1 MRKDSKFNII
11 KYFDLLRLFVAVG
24 IALLITTGII
34 FLCSEN
40 PTKAL
45 STLLTGPISSKRY
58 LFNVLEMMVP
68 LMFTGLSLSL
78 VFKSGNFSMITD
90 ASFYMGAVIA
100 SFIAIMIPLPSGIH
114 PMVAIVIAG
123 FIGGIIGSIPAWC
136 KVKYKA
142 NELVTSLM
150 LNYVFFY
157 TGLYIVNKFL
167 ADRQASN
174 FASLKFLKTSA
185 LSNIVDGTSL
195 MLNYVFFY
203 TGLYIVN
210 KFLADRQASN
220 FASLK
225 FLKTSALSN
234 IVDGTRL
241 HTGFIIAIVVC
252 VLLYIFLTRT
262 KWGYEI
268 RIVGSNPEF
277 ARYSGINTKK
287 VILYTS
293 FISGFVAAIG
303 GAIEK
308 LGMYRRFQWSA
319 APTYAWDGV
328 IISILSSNNPIF
340 VPIAAFFLSYLRV
353 GADIMSR
360 QTDVQNE
367 IVALIQGVI
376 ILLVTA
382 ERFLYFIKQ
391 RKESQLALANNEN
404 KGGDK

>member
-1 MRKDSKFNII
+1 MPKDKKNNIL
-11 KYFDLLRLFVAVG
+11 KYFNLMRLFVAVG
-24 IALLITTGII
+24 IALLITTVII
-34 FLCSEN
+34 FLVSEN
-40 PTKAL
+40 PVKAL
-45 STLLTGPISSKRY
+45 SALLTGPISSKRY

-100 SFIAIMIPLPSGIH
+100 SFVAIMMPLPSGIH
-114 PMVAIVIAG
+114 PMVAVVTAG
-123 FIGGIIGSIPAWC
+123 FIGGLIGSIPALC

-157 TGLYIVNKFL
+157 TGLFIVNKFL
-167 ADRQASN
+167 VDRQASN
-174 FASLKFLKTSA
+174 FASLKFLNSA
-185 LSNIVDGTSL
+185 QLANIV
-195 MLNYVFFY
+195 N
-203 TGLYIVN
+203 
-210 KFLADRQASN
+210 
-220 FASLK
+220 
-225 FLKTSALSN
+225 
-234 IVDGTRL
+234 GTRL
-241 HTGFIIAIVVC
+241 HSGFIIAIVVC
-252 VLLYIFLTRT
+252 ILLYIFLTRT

-293 FISGFVAAIG
+293 FISGFIAAMG

-308 LGMYRRFQWSA
+308 LGMYRRFQWA
-319 APTYAWDGV
+319 QAPNYAWDGV

-340 VPIAAFFLSYLRV
+340 IPVAAFFLSYIRV
-353 GADIMSR
+353 GADIMAR

-391 RKESQLALANNEN
+391 RKESQLALANNES
-404 KGGDK
+404 KGDVK

>member
-11 KYFDLLRLFVAVG
+11 EYFDLLRLFVAVG

-100 SFIAIMIPLPSGIH
+100 SFVAIMIPLPAGIH
-114 PMVAIVIAG
+114 PMVAILIAG
-123 FIGGIIGSIPAWC
+123 FIGGLIGSIPAFC

-157 TGLYIVNKFL
+157 TGLYIINKFVV
-167 ADRQASN
+167 DRQASN
-174 FASLKFLKTSA
+174 FASLKFLKTA
-185 LSNIVDGTSL
+185 GLSTIVS
-195 MLNYVFFY
+195 
-203 TGLYIVN
+203 
-210 KFLADRQASN
+210 
-220 FASLK
+220 
-225 FLKTSALSN
+225 
-234 IVDGTRL
+234 GTRL
-241 HTGFIIAIVVC
+241 HSGFIMAIVVC
-252 VLLYIFLTRT
+252 ILLFIFLTRT

-277 ARYSGINTKK
+277 ARFSGINTKK

-293 FISGFVAAIG
+293 FISGFIAAIG

-308 LGMYRRFQWSA
+308 LGMYRRFQWSQ

-340 VPIAAFFLSYLRV
+340 IPIAAFFLSYVRV

-391 RKESQLALANNEN
+391 RKESQLALENNEN

>member
-1 MRKDSKFNII
+1 MHKDSKFNIL

-24 IALLITTGII
+24 IALLITTVII
-34 FLCSEN
+34 FMVSEN
-40 PTKAL
+40 PMKAL
-45 STLLTGPISSKRY
+45 GTLLTGPISSKRY
-58 LFNVLEMMVP
+58 FFNVLEMMVP
-68 LMFTGLSLSL
+68 LMFTGLSISL

-90 ASFYMGAVIA
+90 GSFYIGAVIA
-100 SFIAIMIPLPSGIH
+100 SAVAIMIPLPSGIH

-167 ADRQASN
+167 IDRQASN
-174 FASLKFLKTSA
+174 FASLKFLNTAS
-185 LSNIVDGTSL
+185 LSNIVE
-195 MLNYVFFY
+195 
-203 TGLYIVN
+203 
-210 KFLADRQASN
+210 
-220 FASLK
+220 
-225 FLKTSALSN
+225 
-234 IVDGTRL
+234 GTRL
-241 HTGFIIAIVVC
+241 HSGFIIAILTC
-252 VLLYIFLTRT
+252 ILLFIFLTRT

-268 RIVGSNPEF
+268 RIVGSNQEF

-293 FISGFVAAIG
+293 FISGFVAAMG

-308 LGMYRRFQWSA
+308 LGMYRRFQWSM
-319 APTYAWDGV
+319 APSYAWDGV

-340 VPIAAFFLSYLRV
+340 VPVAAFFLSYIRV
-353 GADIMSR
+353 GADIMAR

-367 IVALIQGVI
+367 IVSLIQGVI

>member
-1 MRKDSKFNII
+1 MHKDKKFNVL
-11 KYFDLLRLFVAVG
+11 KYFDLLRLFVAIG

-34 FLCSEN
+34 FLVSEN

-45 STLLTGPISSKRY
+45 STLLVGPVSSKRY

-100 SFIAIMIPLPSGIH
+100 SFVAIMIPLPAGIH

-123 FIGGIIGSIPAWC
+123 FIGGIIGSIPAFC

-157 TGLYIVNKFL
+157 TGLYIINKFVV
-167 ADRQASN
+167 DRQASN
-174 FASLKFLKTSA
+174 FASLKFLKTA
-185 LSNIVDGTSL
+185 GLSTIVS
-195 MLNYVFFY
+195 
-203 TGLYIVN
+203 
-210 KFLADRQASN
+210 
-220 FASLK
+220 
-225 FLKTSALSN
+225 
-234 IVDGTRL
+234 GTRL
-241 HTGFIIAIVVC
+241 HSGFIMAIVVC
-252 VLLYIFLTRT
+252 ILLFIFLTRT

-277 ARYSGINTKK
+277 ARFSGINTKK

-293 FISGFVAAIG
+293 FISGFIAAIG

-308 LGMYRRFQWSA
+308 LGMYRRFQWSQ

-340 VPIAAFFLSYLRV
+340 IPIAAFFLSYVRV

-391 RKESQLALANNEN
+391 RKESQLALENNEN

>member
-1 MRKDSKFNII
+1 MHKDKQFNIL
-11 KYFDLLRLFVAVG
+11 KYFNLLRLFVAIG
-24 IALLITTGII
+24 IALIITSVII
-34 FLCSEN
+34 FLVSEN

-45 STLLTGPISSKRY
+45 STLLVGPVSSKRY
-58 LFNVLEMMVP
+58 LFNVFEMMVP

-100 SFIAIMIPLPSGIH
+100 SFVAIMIPLPAGIH

-123 FIGGIIGSIPAWC
+123 FLGGLIGSIPALC

-157 TGLYIVNKFL
+157 AGLYIINKFL

-174 FASLKFLKTSA
+174 FASLKFLNTAKLTT
-185 LSNIVDGTSL
+185 IVS
-195 MLNYVFFY
+195 
-203 TGLYIVN
+203 
-210 KFLADRQASN
+210 
-220 FASLK
+220 
-225 FLKTSALSN
+225 
-234 IVDGTRL
+234 GTRL
-241 HTGFIIAIVVC
+241 HSGFIIAIVVC
-252 VLLYIFLTRT
+252 ILLYIFLTRT

-277 ARYSGINTKK
+277 ARFSGINTKRC
-287 VILYTS
+287 ILYTS
-293 FISGFVAAIG
+293 FISGFIAAMG

-308 LGMYRRFQWSA
+308 LGMYRRFQWSL
-319 APTYAWDGV
+319 APSYAWDGV

-340 VPIAAFFLSYLRV
+340 VPVAAFFLSYIRV

>member
-1 MRKDSKFNII
+1 MHKDKKFNVL
-11 KYFDLLRLFVAVG
+11 KYFDLLRLFVAIG

-34 FLCSEN
+34 FLVSEN

-45 STLLTGPISSKRY
+45 STLLVGPVSSKRY

-100 SFIAIMIPLPSGIH
+100 SFVAIMIPLPAGIH

-123 FIGGIIGSIPAWC
+123 FIGGIIGSIPAFC

-157 TGLYIVNKFL
+157 TGLYIINKFVV
-167 ADRQASN
+167 DRQASN
-174 FASLKFLKTSA
+174 FASLKFLKTA
-185 LSNIVDGTSL
+185 GLSTIVS
-195 MLNYVFFY
+195 
-203 TGLYIVN
+203 
-210 KFLADRQASN
+210 
-220 FASLK
+220 
-225 FLKTSALSN
+225 
-234 IVDGTRL
+234 GTRL
-241 HTGFIIAIVVC
+241 HSGFIMAIVVC
-252 VLLYIFLTRT
+252 ILLFIFLTRT

-277 ARYSGINTKK
+277 ARFSGINTKK

-293 FISGFVAAIG
+293 FISGFIAAIG

-308 LGMYRRFQWSA
+308 LGMYRRFQWSQ

-340 VPIAAFFLSYLRV
+340 IPLAAFFLSYVRV

-391 RKESQLALANNEN
+391 RKESQLALENNEN

>member
-1 MRKDSKFNII
+1 MHKDKKFNVL
-11 KYFDLLRLFVAVG
+11 KYFDLLRLLVAIG

-34 FLCSEN
+34 FLVSEN

-45 STLLTGPISSKRY
+45 STLLVGPVSSKRY

-100 SFIAIMIPLPSGIH
+100 SFVAIMIPLPAGVH

-123 FIGGIIGSIPAWC
+123 FIGGIIGSIPAFC

-157 TGLYIVNKFL
+157 TGLYIINKFVV
-167 ADRQASN
+167 DRQASN
-174 FASLKFLKTSA
+174 FASLKFLKTA
-185 LSNIVDGTSL
+185 GLSTIVS
-195 MLNYVFFY
+195 
-203 TGLYIVN
+203 
-210 KFLADRQASN
+210 
-220 FASLK
+220 
-225 FLKTSALSN
+225 
-234 IVDGTRL
+234 GTRL
-241 HTGFIIAIVVC
+241 HSGFIMAIVVC
-252 VLLYIFLTRT
+252 ILLFIFLTRT

-277 ARYSGINTKK
+277 ARFSGINTKK

-293 FISGFVAAIG
+293 FISGFIAAIG

-308 LGMYRRFQWSA
+308 LGMYRRFQWSQ

-340 VPIAAFFLSYLRV
+340 IPIAAFFLSYVRV

-391 RKESQLALANNEN
+391 RKESQLALENNEN

>member
-1 MRKDSKFNII
+1 MHKDKKFNVL
-11 KYFDLLRLFVAVG
+11 KYFDLLRLFVAIG

-34 FLCSEN
+34 LLVSEN

-45 STLLTGPISSKRY
+45 STLLVGPISSKRY
-58 LFNVLEMMVP
+58 LFNVFEMMVP

-100 SFIAIMIPLPSGIH
+100 SVVAIVIPLPEGIH
-114 PMVAIVIAG
+114 PMTAILIAG
-123 FIGGIIGSIPAWC
+123 FIGGIIGSIPAFC

-157 TGLYIVNKFL
+157 TGLYIINKFVV
-167 ADRQASN
+167 DRQASN
-174 FASLKFLKTSA
+174 FASLKFLKTA
-185 LSNIVDGTSL
+185 QLSNIVS
-195 MLNYVFFY
+195 
-203 TGLYIVN
+203 
-210 KFLADRQASN
+210 
-220 FASLK
+220 
-225 FLKTSALSN
+225 
-234 IVDGTRL
+234 GTRL
-241 HTGFIIAIVVC
+241 HSGFIIAILVC
-252 VLLYIFLTRT
+252 ILLFIFLTRT

-277 ARYSGINTKK
+277 AKYSGINTKK

-293 FISGFVAAIG
+293 FISGFIAAIG

-308 LGMYRRFQWSA
+308 LGMYRRFQWSQ

-340 VPIAAFFLSYLRV
+340 IPAAAFFLSYVRV

-391 RKESQLALANNEN
+391 RKESQLALENNES
-404 KGGDK
+404 KGGAK

>member
-1 MRKDSKFNII
+1 MHKDKKFNVL
-11 KYFDLLRLFVAVG
+11 KYFDLLRLLVAIG

-34 FLCSEN
+34 FLVSEN

-45 STLLTGPISSKRY
+45 STLLVGPVSSKRY

-100 SFIAIMIPLPSGIH
+100 SFVAIMIPLPAGVH

-123 FIGGIIGSIPAWC
+123 FIGGIIGSIPAFC

-157 TGLYIVNKFL
+157 TGLYIINKFVV
-167 ADRQASN
+167 DRQASN
-174 FASLKFLKTSA
+174 FASLKFLKTA
-185 LSNIVDGTSL
+185 GLSTIVS
-195 MLNYVFFY
+195 
-203 TGLYIVN
+203 
-210 KFLADRQASN
+210 
-220 FASLK
+220 
-225 FLKTSALSN
+225 
-234 IVDGTRL
+234 GTRL
-241 HTGFIIAIVVC
+241 HSGFIMAIVVC
-252 VLLYIFLTRT
+252 ILLFIFLTRT

-277 ARYSGINTKK
+277 ARFSGINTKK

-293 FISGFVAAIG
+293 FISGFIAAIG

-308 LGMYRRFQWSA
+308 LGMYRRFQWSQ

-340 VPIAAFFLSYLRV
+340 IPIAAFFLSYVRV

-367 IVALIQGVI
+367 IVVLIQGVI

-391 RKESQLALANNEN
+391 RKESQLALENNEN

>member
-1 MRKDSKFNII
+1 MHKDKKFNVL
-11 KYFDLLRLFVAVG
+11 KYFDLLRLFVAIG

-34 FLCSEN
+34 FLVSEN

-45 STLLTGPISSKRY
+45 STLLVGPVSSKRY

-100 SFIAIMIPLPSGIH
+100 SFVAIMIPLPAGIH

-123 FIGGIIGSIPAWC
+123 FIGGIIGSIPAFC

-157 TGLYIVNKFL
+157 TGLYIINKFVV
-167 ADRQASN
+167 DRQASN
-174 FASLKFLKTSA
+174 FASLKFLKTA
-185 LSNIVDGTSL
+185 GLSTIVS
-195 MLNYVFFY
+195 
-203 TGLYIVN
+203 
-210 KFLADRQASN
+210 
-220 FASLK
+220 
-225 FLKTSALSN
+225 
-234 IVDGTRL
+234 GTRL
-241 HTGFIIAIVVC
+241 HSGFIMAIVVC
-252 VLLYIFLTRT
+252 ILLFIFLTRT

-277 ARYSGINTKK
+277 ARFSGINTKK

-293 FISGFVAAIG
+293 FISGFIAAIG

-308 LGMYRRFQWSA
+308 LGMYRRFQWSQ

-340 VPIAAFFLSYLRV
+340 IPLAAFFLSYVRV

-391 RKESQLALANNEN
+391 RKESQLALANNED

>member
-1 MRKDSKFNII
+1 MHKDSKFNIL

-24 IALLITTGII
+24 IALLITTVII
-34 FLCSEN
+34 FMVSEN
-40 PTKAL
+40 PMKAL
-45 STLLTGPISSKRY
+45 GTLLTGPISSKRY
-58 LFNVLEMMVP
+58 FFNVLEMMVP
-68 LMFTGLSLSL
+68 LMFTGLSISL

-90 ASFYMGAVIA
+90 GSFYIGAVIA
-100 SFIAIMIPLPSGIH
+100 SAVAIKMPLPSGIH

-157 TGLYIVNKFL
+157 TGLYIVNNFL
-167 ADRQASN
+167 IDRQASN
-174 FASLKFLKTSA
+174 FASLKFLESA
-185 LSNIVDGTSL
+185 SLSNIVE
-195 MLNYVFFY
+195 
-203 TGLYIVN
+203 
-210 KFLADRQASN
+210 
-220 FASLK
+220 
-225 FLKTSALSN
+225 
-234 IVDGTRL
+234 GTRL
-241 HTGFIIAIVVC
+241 HSGFIIAILTC
-252 VLLYIFLTRT
+252 ILLFIFLTRT

-268 RIVGSNPEF
+268 RIVGSNQEF

-293 FISGFVAAIG
+293 FISGFVAAMG

-308 LGMYRRFQWSA
+308 LGMYRRFQWSM
-319 APTYAWDGV
+319 APSYAWDGV

-340 VPIAAFFLSYLRV
+340 VPVAAFFLSYIRV
-353 GADIMSR
+353 GADIMAR

-367 IVALIQGVI
+367 IVSLIQGVI

>member
-1 MRKDSKFNII
+1 MSKNKKSNSL
-11 KYFDLLRLFVAVG
+11 KYFGFLRLLVAVG
-24 IALLITTGII
+24 IALAITTGII
-34 FLCSEN
+34 FLVSEN

-58 LFNVLEMMVP
+58 FFNVLEMMVP

-100 SFIAIMIPLPSGIH
+100 SFVAIMLPLPAGIH
-114 PMVAIVIAG
+114 PLVAIAIAG
-123 FIGGIIGSIPAWC
+123 TIGGIIGSLPALF

-174 FASLKFLKTSA
+174 FASLKFLSTSS
-185 LSNIVDGTSL
+185 LGTA
-195 MLNYVFFY
+195 
-203 TGLYIVN
+203 IE
-210 KFLADRQASN
+210 
-220 FASLK
+220 
-225 FLKTSALSN
+225 
-234 IVDGTRL
+234 GTRL
-241 HTGFIIAIVVC
+241 HYGFIIAILAC
-252 VLLYIFLTRT
+252 ILLYVFLTRT

-293 FISGFVAAIG
+293 FISGFLAAMG

-308 LGMYRRFQWSA
+308 LGMYKRFQWAQS
-319 APTYAWDGV
+319 PTYAWDGV

>member
-1 MRKDSKFNII
+1 MHKDKKFNIL
-11 KYFDLLRLFVAVG
+11 KYFDLLRLFVAIG

-34 FLCSEN
+34 FLVSEN

-45 STLLTGPISSKRY
+45 STLLVGPVSSKRY

-100 SFIAIMIPLPSGIH
+100 SFVAIMIPLPGGVH

-123 FIGGIIGSIPAWC
+123 FIGGIIGSIPAFC

-157 TGLYIVNKFL
+157 TGLYIINKFVV
-167 ADRQASN
+167 DRQASN
-174 FASLKFLKTSA
+174 FASLKFLKTA
-185 LSNIVDGTSL
+185 GLSTIVS
-195 MLNYVFFY
+195 
-203 TGLYIVN
+203 
-210 KFLADRQASN
+210 
-220 FASLK
+220 
-225 FLKTSALSN
+225 
-234 IVDGTRL
+234 GTRL
-241 HTGFIIAIVVC
+241 HSGFIMAIVVC
-252 VLLYIFLTRT
+252 ILLFIFLTRT

-277 ARYSGINTKK
+277 ARFSGINTKK

-308 LGMYRRFQWSA
+308 LGMYRRFQWSQ

-340 VPIAAFFLSYLRV
+340 IPIAAFFLSYVRV

-367 IVALIQGVI
+367 IVALIQGII

-391 RKESQLALANNEN
+391 RKESQLALINNED

>member
-1 MRKDSKFNII
+1 MHKDKKFNIL
-11 KYFDLLRLFVAVG
+11 KYFDLLRLFVAIG
-24 IALLITTGII
+24 IALIITSVII
-34 FLCSEN
+34 FLVSEN

-45 STLLTGPISSKRY
+45 STLLVGPISSKRY

-68 LMFTGLSLSL
+68 LMFTGLSISL

-100 SFIAIMIPLPSGIH
+100 SFIAIMIPLPVGIH
-114 PMVAIVIAG
+114 PMVAIIIAG
-123 FIGGIIGSIPAWC
+123 FIGGLIGSIPALC

-157 TGLYIVNKFL
+157 AGLYIINKFL
-167 ADRQASN
+167 VDRQASN
-174 FASLKFLKTSA
+174 FASLKFLNSA
-185 LSNIVDGTSL
+185 KLSTIVS
-195 MLNYVFFY
+195 
-203 TGLYIVN
+203 
-210 KFLADRQASN
+210 
-220 FASLK
+220 
-225 FLKTSALSN
+225 
-234 IVDGTRL
+234 GTRL
-241 HTGFIIAIVVC
+241 HSGFIIAIVVC
-252 VLLYIFLTRT
+252 ILLYIFLTRT

-277 ARYSGINTKK
+277 ARFSGINTKRC
-287 VILYTS
+287 ILYTS
-293 FISGFVAAIG
+293 FISGFIAAMG

-308 LGMYRRFQWSA
+308 LCMYRRFQWSL
-319 APTYAWDGV
+319 APSYAWDGV

-340 VPIAAFFLSYLRV
+340 VPVAAFFLSYIRV

>member
-1 MRKDSKFNII
+1 MHKDKKFNVL
-11 KYFDLLRLFVAVG
+11 KYFDLLRLFVAIG
-24 IALLITTGII
+24 IALLITTGIV
-34 FLCSEN
+34 FLVSEN
-40 PTKAL
+40 PAKAL
-45 STLLTGPISSKRY
+45 STLLMGPISSKRY
-58 LFNVLEMMVP
+58 LFNVFEMMVP
-68 LMFTGLSLSL
+68 LILTGLSLSL

-100 SFIAIMIPLPSGIH
+100 SFIAIMIPLPGGVH
-114 PMVAIVIAG
+114 PIAAIILAG
-123 FIGGIIGSIPAWC
+123 FIGGLIGSIPAFC

-157 TGLYIVNKFL
+157 FGLYIVNKFL

-174 FASLKFLKTSA
+174 FASLKFLNTA
-185 LSNIVDGTSL
+185 QLSNIV
-195 MLNYVFFY
+195 
-203 TGLYIVN
+203 
-210 KFLADRQASN
+210 Q
-220 FASLK
+220 
-225 FLKTSALSN
+225 
-234 IVDGTRL
+234 GTRL
-241 HTGFIIAIVVC
+241 HSGFIIAIVAC
-252 VLLYIFLTRT
+252 ILLYIFLTST

-268 RIVGSNPEF
+268 RVVGSNAEF

-287 VILYTS
+287 VVLYTS

-308 LGMYRRFQWSA
+308 LGMYRRFQWSQ
-319 APTYAWDGV
+319 APSYAWDGV

-340 VPIAAFFLSYLRV
+340 VPIAAFFLSYIRV

-367 IVALIQGVI
+367 IVSLIQGII

-391 RKESQLALANNEN
+391 RKESQLALASNEN

>member
-1 MRKDSKFNII
+1 MHKDKKFNIL
-11 KYFDLLRLFVAVG
+11 KYFDLLRLFAAIC
-24 IALLITTGII
+24 IALIITSGII
-34 FLCSEN
+34 FLVSEN
-40 PTKAL
+40 PAKAL
-45 STLLTGPISSKRY
+45 STLLLGPVSSKRY

-100 SFIAIMIPLPSGIH
+100 SFVAIMIPLPAGVH

-123 FIGGIIGSIPAWC
+123 FIGGIIGSIPAFC

-157 TGLYIVNKFL
+157 AGLYIINKFL

-174 FASLKFLKTSA
+174 FASLKFLSSA
-185 LSNIVDGTSL
+185 QLSTIVS
-195 MLNYVFFY
+195 
-203 TGLYIVN
+203 
-210 KFLADRQASN
+210 
-220 FASLK
+220 
-225 FLKTSALSN
+225 
-234 IVDGTRL
+234 GTRL
-241 HTGFIIAIVVC
+241 HSGFIIAIVVC
-252 VLLYIFLTRT
+252 ILLYIFLTRT

-277 ARYSGINTKK
+277 ARYSGINTKRC
-287 VILYTS
+287 ILYTS
-293 FISGFVAAIG
+293 FISGFIAAIG

-308 LGMYRRFQWSA
+308 LGMYRRFQWA
-319 APTYAWDGV
+319 QAPTYAWDGV

-340 VPIAAFFLSYLRV
+340 IPVAAFFLSYVRV

-391 RKESQLALANNEN
+391 RKESQLALANNES

>member
-1 MRKDSKFNII
+1 MSKNNKFNIL
-11 KYFDLLRLFVAVG
+11 KYFDFLRLLVAVG
-24 IALLITTGII
+24 IAFLITTLII
-34 FLCSEN
+34 LLVSEN

-45 STLLTGPISSKRY
+45 SALVTGPISSKRY
-58 LFNVLEMMVP
+58 LFNVFEMMVP

-90 ASFYMGAVIA
+90 ASFYMGAIIA
-100 SFIAIMIPLPSGIH
+100 SFVAIMIPLPSTVH
-114 PMVAIVIAG
+114 PMVAIIVAG
-123 FIGGIIGSIPAWC
+123 FIGGLIGSIPAIC

-157 TGLYIVNKFL
+157 TGLYIVNKIFV
-167 ADRQASN
+167 DRQASN
-174 FASLKFLKTSA
+174 FASLRFLKTA
-185 LSNIVDGTSL
+185 NLLNIV
-195 MLNYVFFY
+195 
-203 TGLYIVN
+203 
-210 KFLADRQASN
+210 Q
-220 FASLK
+220 
-225 FLKTSALSN
+225 
-234 IVDGTRL
+234 GTRL

-252 VLLYIFLTRT
+252 ILMYIFLTRT

-293 FISGFVAAIG
+293 FISGFVAAMG

-308 LGMYRRFQWSA
+308 LGMYRRFQWSQ
-319 APTYAWDGV
+319 APNYAWDGV

-340 VPIAAFFLSYLRV
+340 IPIAAFFLSYIRV
-353 GADIMSR
+353 GADIMAR

-367 IVALIQGVI
+367 IVALIQGII

-391 RKESQLALANNEN
+391 RKESQLALASNEN

>member
-1 MRKDSKFNII
+1 MHKDKKFNIL
-11 KYFDLLRLFVAVG
+11 KYFDLFRLFVAIG
-24 IALLITTGII
+24 IALIITSVII
-34 FLCSEN
+34 FLVSEN

-45 STLLTGPISSKRY
+45 STLLVGPISSKRY

-68 LMFTGLSLSL
+68 LMFTGLSISL

-100 SFIAIMIPLPSGIH
+100 SFIAIMIPLPVGIH
-114 PMVAIVIAG
+114 PMVAIIIAG
-123 FIGGIIGSIPAWC
+123 FIGGLIGSIPALC

-157 TGLYIVNKFL
+157 AGLYIINKFL
-167 ADRQASN
+167 VDRQASN
-174 FASLKFLKTSA
+174 FASLKFLNSA
-185 LSNIVDGTSL
+185 KLSTIVS
-195 MLNYVFFY
+195 
-203 TGLYIVN
+203 
-210 KFLADRQASN
+210 
-220 FASLK
+220 
-225 FLKTSALSN
+225 
-234 IVDGTRL
+234 GTRL
-241 HTGFIIAIVVC
+241 HSGFIIAIAVC
-252 VLLYIFLTRT
+252 ILLYIFLTRT

-287 VILYTS
+287 CILYTS
-293 FISGFVAAIG
+293 FISGFVAAMG

-308 LGMYRRFQWSA
+308 LGMYRRFQWSQ

-340 VPIAAFFLSYLRV
+340 VPVAAFFLSYVRV

-367 IVALIQGVI
+367 IVSLIQGVI

-391 RKESQLALANNEN
+391 RKESQLALANNKN

>member
-1 MRKDSKFNII
+1 MRKDSRFNII

-185 LSNIVDGTSL
+185 LSNIVDGT
-195 MLNYVFFY
+195 
-203 TGLYIVN
+203 
-210 KFLADRQASN
+210 
-220 FASLK
+220 
-225 FLKTSALSN
+225 
-234 IVDGTRL
+234 RL
-241 HTGFIIAIVVC
+241 HTGFIMAIVVC

-391 RKESQLALANNEN
+391 RKESQLALENNEN

>member
-1 MRKDSKFNII
+1 MHKDKKFNVL
-11 KYFDLLRLFVAVG
+11 KYFDLLRLFVAIG
-24 IALLITTGII
+24 IALLITTVII
-34 FLCSEN
+34 FLVSEN

-45 STLLTGPISSKRY
+45 STLLVGPVSSKRY

-100 SFIAIMIPLPSGIH
+100 SLVAIMIPLPAGIH

-123 FIGGIIGSIPAWC
+123 FIGGIIGSIPAFC

-157 TGLYIVNKFL
+157 TGLYIINKFVV
-167 ADRQASN
+167 DRQASN
-174 FASLKFLKTSA
+174 FASLKFLKTA
-185 LSNIVDGTSL
+185 GLSTIVS
-195 MLNYVFFY
+195 
-203 TGLYIVN
+203 
-210 KFLADRQASN
+210 
-220 FASLK
+220 
-225 FLKTSALSN
+225 
-234 IVDGTRL
+234 GTRL
-241 HTGFIIAIVVC
+241 HSGFIMAIVVC
-252 VLLYIFLTRT
+252 ILLFIFLTRT

-277 ARYSGINTKK
+277 ARFSGINTKK

-293 FISGFVAAIG
+293 FISGFIAAIG

-308 LGMYRRFQWSA
+308 LGMYRRFQWSQ

-340 VPIAAFFLSYLRV
+340 IPIAAFFLSYVRV

-391 RKESQLALANNEN
+391 RKESQLALENNEN

>member
-1 MRKDSKFNII
+1 MHKDKKFNVL
-11 KYFDLLRLFVAVG
+11 KYFDLLRLFVAIG
-24 IALLITTGII
+24 IALIITSGII
-34 FLCSEN
+34 FLVSEN
-40 PTKAL
+40 PIKAL
-45 STLLTGPISSKRY
+45 STLLLGPVSTKRY

-100 SFIAIMIPLPSGIH
+100 SFVAIMIPLPGGVH
-114 PMVAIVIAG
+114 PMVAIVISG
-123 FIGGIIGSIPAWC
+123 FIGGLIGSIPAFC
-136 KVKYKA
+136 KVKYKS

-157 TGLYIVNKFL
+157 TGLYIINKFL
-167 ADRQASN
+167 VDRQASN
-174 FASLKFLKTSA
+174 FASLKFLNTAK
-185 LSNIVDGTSL
+185 LSTIVS
-195 MLNYVFFY
+195 
-203 TGLYIVN
+203 
-210 KFLADRQASN
+210 
-220 FASLK
+220 
-225 FLKTSALSN
+225 
-234 IVDGTRL
+234 GTRL
-241 HTGFIIAIVVC
+241 HSGFIIAIMVC
-252 VLLYIFLTRT
+252 VFMYIFLTRT

-277 ARYSGINTKK
+277 AKFSGINTRRC
-287 VILYTS
+287 ILYTS

-308 LGMYRRFQWSA
+308 LGMYRRFQWSQ

-340 VPIAAFFLSYLRV
+340 IPIAAFFLSYVRV

-367 IVALIQGVI
+367 IVALIQGII

-391 RKESQLALANNEN
+391 RKESQLALENNGN

>member
-1 MRKDSKFNII
+1 MHKDSKFNIL

-24 IALLITTGII
+24 IALLITTVII
-34 FLCSEN
+34 FMVSEN
-40 PTKAL
+40 PMKAL
-45 STLLTGPISSKRY
+45 GTLLTGPISSKRY
-58 LFNVLEMMVP
+58 FFNVLEMMVP
-68 LMFTGLSLSL
+68 LMFTGLSISL

-90 ASFYMGAVIA
+90 GSFYIGAVIA
-100 SFIAIMIPLPSGIH
+100 SAVAIMIPLPSGIH

-167 ADRQASN
+167 IDRQASN
-174 FASLKFLKTSA
+174 FASLKFLNTAS
-185 LSNIVDGTSL
+185 LSNIVE
-195 MLNYVFFY
+195 
-203 TGLYIVN
+203 
-210 KFLADRQASN
+210 
-220 FASLK
+220 
-225 FLKTSALSN
+225 
-234 IVDGTRL
+234 GTRL
-241 HTGFIIAIVVC
+241 HSGFIIAIVTC
-252 VLLYIFLTRT
+252 ILLFIFLTRT

-308 LGMYRRFQWSA
+308 LGMYRRFQWSM
-319 APTYAWDGV
+319 APSYAWDGV

-340 VPIAAFFLSYLRV
+340 VPVAAFFLSYIRV
-353 GADIMSR
+353 GADIMAR

-367 IVALIQGVI
+367 IVSLIQGVI

>member
-1 MRKDSKFNII
+1 MHKDSKFNIL

-24 IALLITTGII
+24 IALLITTVII
-34 FLCSEN
+34 FMVSEN
-40 PTKAL
+40 PMKAL
-45 STLLTGPISSKRY
+45 GTLLTGPISSKRY
-58 LFNVLEMMVP
+58 FFNVLEMMVP
-68 LMFTGLSLSL
+68 LMFTGLSISL

-90 ASFYMGAVIA
+90 GSFYIGAVIA
-100 SFIAIMIPLPSGIH
+100 SAVAIKMPLPSGIH

-167 ADRQASN
+167 IDRQASN
-174 FASLKFLKTSA
+174 FASLKFLKSA
-185 LSNIVDGTSL
+185 SLSNIVE
-195 MLNYVFFY
+195 
-203 TGLYIVN
+203 
-210 KFLADRQASN
+210 
-220 FASLK
+220 
-225 FLKTSALSN
+225 
-234 IVDGTRL
+234 GTRL
-241 HTGFIIAIVVC
+241 HSGFIIAIVTC
-252 VLLYIFLTRT
+252 ILLFIFLTRT

-293 FISGFVAAIG
+293 FISGFVAAMG

-308 LGMYRRFQWSA
+308 LGMYRRFQWSM
-319 APTYAWDGV
+319 APSYAWDGV

-340 VPIAAFFLSYLRV
+340 VPVAAFFLSYIRV
-353 GADIMSR
+353 GADIMAR

-367 IVALIQGVI
+367 IVSLIQGVI

>member
-1 MRKDSKFNII
+1 MHKDKKFNIL
-11 KYFDLLRLFVAVG
+11 KYFDLLRLFVAIG
-24 IALLITTGII
+24 IALIITSGII
-34 FLCSEN
+34 FLVSEN

-45 STLLTGPISSKRY
+45 STLLLGPVSSKRY
-58 LFNVLEMMVP
+58 IFNVLEMMVP

-100 SFIAIMIPLPSGIH
+100 SFVAIMIPLPGGVH

-123 FIGGIIGSIPAWC
+123 FIGGLIGSIPAFC

-157 TGLYIVNKFL
+157 TGLYIINKFL

-174 FASLKFLKTSA
+174 FASLKFLNTA
-185 LSNIVDGTSL
+185 QLSTIVS
-195 MLNYVFFY
+195 
-203 TGLYIVN
+203 
-210 KFLADRQASN
+210 
-220 FASLK
+220 
-225 FLKTSALSN
+225 
-234 IVDGTRL
+234 GTRL
-241 HTGFIIAIVVC
+241 HSGFIIAIIVC

-277 ARYSGINTKK
+277 AKYSGINTKRC
-287 VILYTS
+287 ILYTS

-308 LGMYRRFQWSA
+308 LGMYRRFQWSQ

-340 VPIAAFFLSYLRV
+340 IPIAAFFLSYVRV

>member
-1 MRKDSKFNII
+1 MHKDKKFNVL
-11 KYFDLLRLFVAVG
+11 KYFDLLRLLVAIG

-34 FLCSEN
+34 FLVSEN

-45 STLLTGPISSKRY
+45 STLLVGPVSSKRY

-100 SFIAIMIPLPSGIH
+100 SFVAIMIPLPAGIH

-123 FIGGIIGSIPAWC
+123 FIGGIIGSIPAFC

-157 TGLYIVNKFL
+157 TGLYIINKFVV
-167 ADRQASN
+167 DRQASN
-174 FASLKFLKTSA
+174 FASLKFLKTA
-185 LSNIVDGTSL
+185 GLSTIVS
-195 MLNYVFFY
+195 
-203 TGLYIVN
+203 
-210 KFLADRQASN
+210 
-220 FASLK
+220 
-225 FLKTSALSN
+225 
-234 IVDGTRL
+234 GTRL
-241 HTGFIIAIVVC
+241 HSGFIMAIVVC
-252 VLLYIFLTRT
+252 ILLFIFLTRT

-277 ARYSGINTKK
+277 ARFSGINTKK

-293 FISGFVAAIG
+293 FISGFIAAIG

-308 LGMYRRFQWSA
+308 LGMYRRFQWSQ

-340 VPIAAFFLSYLRV
+340 IPIAAFFLSYVRV

-391 RKESQLALANNEN
+391 RKESQLALENNEN

>member
-1 MRKDSKFNII
+1 MHKDSKFNIL

-24 IALLITTGII
+24 IALLITTVII
-34 FLCSEN
+34 FMVSEN
-40 PTKAL
+40 PMKAL
-45 STLLTGPISSKRY
+45 GTLLTGPISSKRY
-58 LFNVLEMMVP
+58 FFNVLEMMVP
-68 LMFTGLSLSL
+68 LMFTGLSISL

-90 ASFYMGAVIA
+90 ASFYIGAVIA
-100 SFIAIMIPLPSGIH
+100 SAVAIMIPLPSGIH

-167 ADRQASN
+167 IDRQASN
-174 FASLKFLKTSA
+174 FASLKFLNTAS
-185 LSNIVDGTSL
+185 LSNIVE
-195 MLNYVFFY
+195 
-203 TGLYIVN
+203 
-210 KFLADRQASN
+210 
-220 FASLK
+220 
-225 FLKTSALSN
+225 
-234 IVDGTRL
+234 GTRL
-241 HTGFIIAIVVC
+241 HSGFIIAILTC
-252 VLLYIFLTRT
+252 ILLFIFLTRT

-268 RIVGSNPEF
+268 RIVGSNQEF

-308 LGMYRRFQWSA
+308 LGMYRRFQWSM
-319 APTYAWDGV
+319 APSYAWDGV

-340 VPIAAFFLSYLRV
+340 VPVAAFFLSYIRV
-353 GADIMSR
+353 GADIMAR

-367 IVALIQGVI
+367 IVSLIQGVI

>member
-1 MRKDSKFNII
+1 MHKDKKFNIL
-11 KYFDLLRLFVAVG
+11 KYFDLLRLFAAIG
-24 IALLITTGII
+24 IALIITSGII
-34 FLCSEN
+34 FLVSEN

-45 STLLTGPISSKRY
+45 STLLLGPVSSKRY

-100 SFIAIMIPLPSGIH
+100 SFIAIMIPLPERIH
-114 PMVAIVIAG
+114 PMVSIVIAG
-123 FIGGIIGSIPAWC
+123 FVGGLIGSIPAFC

-157 TGLYIVNKFL
+157 TGLYIINKFL

-174 FASLKFLKTSA
+174 FASLKFLNSA
-185 LSNIVDGTSL
+185 QLSNIVG
-195 MLNYVFFY
+195 
-203 TGLYIVN
+203 
-210 KFLADRQASN
+210 
-220 FASLK
+220 
-225 FLKTSALSN
+225 
-234 IVDGTRL
+234 GTRL
-241 HTGFIIAIVVC
+241 HSGFMIAILVC

-277 ARYSGINTKK
+277 ARFSGINTKRC
-287 VILYTS
+287 ILYTS

-308 LGMYRRFQWSA
+308 LGMYRRFQWSQ

-340 VPIAAFFLSYLRV
+340 IPVAAFFLSYVRV

-391 RKESQLALANNEN
+391 RKESQLALTNNEN
-404 KGGDK
+404 KGGAK

>member
-1 MRKDSKFNII
+1 MHKDSKFNIL

-24 IALLITTGII
+24 IALLITTVII
-34 FLCSEN
+34 FMVSEN
-40 PTKAL
+40 PMKAL
-45 STLLTGPISSKRY
+45 GTLLTGPISSKRY
-58 LFNVLEMMVP
+58 FFNVLEMMVP
-68 LMFTGLSLSL
+68 LMFTGLSISL

-90 ASFYMGAVIA
+90 ASFYIGAVIA
-100 SFIAIMIPLPSGIH
+100 SAVAIMIPLPSGIH

-167 ADRQASN
+167 IDRQASN
-174 FASLKFLKTSA
+174 FASLKFLNTAS
-185 LSNIVDGTSL
+185 LSNIVE
-195 MLNYVFFY
+195 
-203 TGLYIVN
+203 
-210 KFLADRQASN
+210 
-220 FASLK
+220 
-225 FLKTSALSN
+225 
-234 IVDGTRL
+234 GTRL
-241 HTGFIIAIVVC
+241 HSGFIIAILTC
-252 VLLYIFLTRT
+252 ILLFIFLTRT

-268 RIVGSNPEF
+268 RIVGSNQEF

-293 FISGFVAAIG
+293 FISGFVAAMG

-308 LGMYRRFQWSA
+308 LGMYRRFQWSM
-319 APTYAWDGV
+319 APSYAWDGV

-340 VPIAAFFLSYLRV
+340 VPVAAFFLSYIRV
-353 GADIMSR
+353 GADIMAR

-367 IVALIQGVI
+367 IVSLIQGVI

>member
-1 MRKDSKFNII
+1 MRKDSKFNIL
-11 KYFDLLRLFVAVG
+11 KYFDFFRLLVAVG
-24 IALLITTGII
+24 IALLITIGII
-34 FLCSEN
+34 FLSSED

-45 STLLTGPISSKRY
+45 LSLLTGPISSKRY

-90 ASFYMGAVIA
+90 ASFYMGAVVA
-100 SFIAIMIPLPSGIH
+100 SFVAIMIPMPSGVH
-114 PMVAIVIAG
+114 PMVGIVIAG

-174 FASLKFLKTSA
+174 FASLKFLKT
-185 LSNIVDGTSL
+185 
-195 MLNYVFFY
+195 
-203 TGLYIVN
+203 
-210 KFLADRQASN
+210 
-220 FASLK
+220 ASLS
-225 FLKTSALSN
+225 T
-234 IVDGTRL
+234 VVEGTRL
-241 HTGFIIAIVVC
+241 HSGFITAIVVC
-252 VLLYIFLTRT
+252 ILLYIFLTRT

-277 ARYSGINTKK
+277 ARYSGINTKN

-293 FISGFVAAIG
+293 FISGFIAAIG

-308 LGMYRRFQWSA
+308 LGMYRRFQWSS

-340 VPIAAFFLSYLRV
+340 IPIAAFFLSYIRV
-353 GADIMSR
+353 GADIMAR

-391 RKESQLALANNEN
+391 RKESELALANNEN